1 MDIDETD
8 DQRRTRD
15 EFTQWLGR
23 VLPAD
28 YGDGT
33 TYLGDWDLRRAYQ
46 RAAFEAGWLL
56 PAWPVGL
63 GGRGLGPLEA
73 LAVQLESARRA
84 VPKLYGPSGVHVVAP
99 ALRQMGTPEQQ
110 AAYLVPMLRG
120 DVRWCLGM
128 SEPGAGS
135 DFAGL
140 QTAAVRVDD
149 AYVVNGQKIWT
160 SQAHWSAYSMLYCR
174 TDRDAPR
181 HAGISCL
188 IVDLASPGVTVRP
201 IAMATG
207 KDEQFCEVFLS
218 DVVVPAENL
227 LGVENDGWAV
237 AMRALEAERHML
249 WIMAWAQVEHALRR
263 VVDRSAG
270 GGQLGDDLAI
280 ELGRSVADSYAL
292 GFTGW
297 RAVTNQLRGRRTPET
312 SIQKLLGSETLL
324 RISTLTDEIV
334 GPEALVDDDLFAA
347 EVDALAAATYGGTSE
362 LPRTII
368 GERSLG
374 LPT

>member
-8 DQRRTRD
+8 DQRRTRG
-15 EFTQWLGR
+15 EFTRWLGE

-33 TYLGDWDLRRAYQ
+33 PYARDWDLRRRYQ
-46 RAAFEAGWLL
+46 REAFEAGWLL
-56 PAWPVGL
+56 PAWDVGL
-63 GGRGLGPLEA
+63 GGRGLGPLES
-73 LAVQLESARRA
+73 LAVQLESARRS

-99 ALRQMGTPEQQ
+99 ALRKLGTPEQQ

-140 QTAAVRVDD
+140 QTAAVRTED

-160 SQAHWSAYSMLYCR
+160 SQAHWSAYTMLYCR

-188 IVDLASPGVTVRP
+188 IVDLRSPGVTVRP

-207 KDEQFCEVFLS
+207 KDEQFCEVFFD
-218 DVVVPAENL
+218 DVVVPADNL
-227 LGVENDGWAV
+227 LGTENDGWAV
-237 AMRALEAERHML
+237 AMSALEAERHML
-249 WIMAWAQVEHALRR
+249 WIMAWAQVEQALHQ
-263 VVDRSAG
+263 VVDRAAG
-270 GGQLGDDLAI
+270 VMGDDLAI
-280 ELGRSVADSYAL
+280 ELGRSVADAYAL

-297 RAVTNQLRGRRTPET
+297 RAVTNQLRGRRSPET

-324 RISTLTDEIV
+324 RISTLTDELV
-334 GPEALVDDDLFAA
+334 GADALADVELFAA
-347 EVDALAAATYGGTSE
+347 EVDALAAGTYGGTSDVQ
-362 LPRTII
+362 RTII

-374 LPT
+374 LPK

>member
-8 DQRRTRD
+8 EQRRTRTA
-15 EFTQWLGR
+15 FTRWLGE

-28 YGDGT
+28 YGDGSP
-33 TYLGDWDLRRAYQ
+33 YSGDWDLRRSYQ

-73 LAVQLESARRA
+73 LAVQLESARRS
-84 VPKLYGPSGVHVVAP
+84 VPRLYGPSSVHVVAP
-99 ALRQMGTPEQQ
+99 AIRKLGTPEQQ
-110 AAYLVPMLRG
+110 DAYLVPMLRG

-160 SQAHWSAYSMLYCR
+160 SQAHWCTYTMLYCR

-181 HAGISCL
+181 HRGISCL
-188 IVDLASPGVTVRP
+188 VVDLRSPGVTVRP
-201 IAMATG
+201 IGMATG
-207 KDEQFCEVFLS
+207 KDEQFCEVFFD
-218 DVVVPAENL
+218 DVVVPVEHL

-237 AMRALEAERHML
+237 AMSALEAERHML
-249 WIMAWAQVEHALRR
+249 WIMAWAQVERALHR
-263 VVDRSAG
+263 VVERAG
-270 GGQLGDDLAI
+270 DTRLPDDLAI

-297 RAVTNQLRGRRTPET
+297 RAVTNQRRDRRSPET

-324 RISTLTDEIV
+324 RISTLTDDLV
-334 GPEALVDDDLFAA
+334 GADALVEPDLFEA
-347 EVDALAAATYGGTSE
+347 EIDALAAATYGGTSE
-362 LPRTII
+362 VQRTII

-374 LPT
+374 LPK

>member
-8 DQRRTRD
+8 EQRRTRD
-15 EFTQWLGR
+15 AFTRWLGE

-33 TYLGDWDLRRAYQ
+33 PYAGDWDLRRSYQ

-84 VPKLYGPSGVHVVAP
+84 APKLYGPSGVHVVAP
-99 ALRQMGTPEQQ
+99 ALRKLGTPEQQ
-110 AAYLVPMLRG
+110 GAYLVPMLRG

-160 SQAHWSAYSMLYCR
+160 SQAHWSTYTMLYCR
-174 TDRDAPR
+174 TDREAPR
-181 HAGISCL
+181 HRGISCL
-188 IVDLASPGVTVRP
+188 IVDLRSPGVTVRP

-207 KDEQFCEVFLS
+207 KDEQFCEVFF
-218 DVVVPAENL
+218 DEVVVPADNL
-227 LGVENDGWAV
+227 LGTENDGWAV
-237 AMRALEAERHML
+237 AMSALEAERHML
-249 WIMAWAQVEHALRR
+249 WIMAWAQVDQALHR
-263 VVDRSAG
+263 VVDRAG
-270 GGQLGDDLAI
+270 DAMGDDAAI

-297 RAVTNQLRGRRTPET
+297 RAVTNQLRGRRSPET

-324 RISTLTDEIV
+324 RISTLTDELV
-334 GPEALVDDDLFAA
+334 GVDALTDVDLLAA
-347 EVDALAAATYGGTSE
+347 EIDALAAATYGGTSE
-362 LPRTII
+362 VQRTII

-374 LPT
+374 LPR